1 MFDSDQYLFEFL
13 QVMFC
18 GLYSGN
24 IEVWSKRVAAADDDD
39 VDEVLSEK
47 SPKRDRKFRRQ
58 ATLKNGHSGSVF
70 CLAVNDDLLVS
81 GSFDHSV
88 CVWDRRQRFELLVRL
103 KEQGS
108 I

>member
-1 MFDSDQYLFEFL
+1 
-13 QVMFC
+13 
-18 GLYSGN
+18 
-24 IEVWSKRVAAADDDD
+24 
-39 VDEVLSEK
+39 
-47 SPKRDRKFRRQ
+47 
-58 ATLKNGHSGSVF
+58 
-70 CLAVNDDLLVS
+70 VNDDLLVS